1 MTALFDAGTRAPT
14 MEGAARRLA
23 ALCMVAVRCFRG
35 VKSALASRSAHA
47 PPGRIAEKHIL
58 RAKKNLLSAPS
69 RRRCR
74 DAARSHAPR
83 ADSVRNGFDGRAPPV

>member
-58 RAKKNLLSAPS
+58 LREGALSAPS

-83 ADSVRNGFDGRAPPV
+83 ADSVRNGLIKHFRI

>member
-47 PPGRIAEKHIL
+47 PPGRIAEKHIF
-58 RAKKNLLSAPS
+58 RAKVLYPLVSEEMP
-69 RRRCR
+69 RCR
-74 DAARSHAPR
+74 ALTRAARRQRPKR
-83 ADSVRNGFDGRAPPV
+83 I